1 MILDLENP
9 PLSRDPAVEAAFVR
23 ARANARARTPVD
35 RAGNPFFHHSH
46 AAAQHL
52 ARLRKLV
59 GKRAAAALIAE
70 EEGRR
75 MRCVSQSSAQ
85 SMTSQTEGAK
95 PPLRARLSQID
106 R

>member
-9 PLSRDPAVEAAFVR
+9 PLSRDPAVEAAAFVR

-52 ARLRKLV
+52 ARLHKLV
-59 GKRAAAALIAE
+59 GKRAAAALIAK
-70 EEGRR
+70 EEGRDT
-75 MRCVSQSSAQ
+75 RCIDPAPQQARR
-85 SMTSQTEGAK
+85 
-95 PPLRARLSQID
+95 RAG
-106 R
+106 

>member
-9 PLSRDPAVEAAFVR
+9 LLSRDPAIEAAAFVR

-52 ARLRKLV
+52 AQLRKLV
-59 GKRAAAALIAE
+59 GKRAAAALIAQV
-70 EEGRR
+70 EGRE
-75 MRCVSQSSAQ
+75 MRSVSKSSAP
-85 SMTSQTEGAK
+85 SMKSR
-95 PPLRARLSQID
+95 LRGKSKAAA
-106 R
+106 